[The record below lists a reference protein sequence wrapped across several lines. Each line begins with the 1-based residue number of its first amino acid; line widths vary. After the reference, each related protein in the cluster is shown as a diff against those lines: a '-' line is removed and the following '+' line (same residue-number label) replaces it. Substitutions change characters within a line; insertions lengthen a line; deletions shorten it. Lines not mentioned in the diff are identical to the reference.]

1 VQVPDLAGRNAS
13 HDPAFPFT
21 HWEIS
26 FLFDAKLISDLV
38 SSTDRPEE
46 ESIFQD
52 VPSIYHPGNTCAAA
66 RNNCADAFM
75 MTARSSLAV
84 SSDSHLRRHGRD
96 DCSI

>member
-38 SSTDRPEE
+38 SSTDGLKKSRYSKMFRL
-46 ESIFQD
+46 SITP
-52 VPSIYHPGNTCAAA
+52 VTLA
-66 RNNCADAFM
+66 RQREITVLM
-75 MTARSSLAV
+75 LS
-84 SSDSHLRRHGRD
+84 
-96 DCSI
+96 